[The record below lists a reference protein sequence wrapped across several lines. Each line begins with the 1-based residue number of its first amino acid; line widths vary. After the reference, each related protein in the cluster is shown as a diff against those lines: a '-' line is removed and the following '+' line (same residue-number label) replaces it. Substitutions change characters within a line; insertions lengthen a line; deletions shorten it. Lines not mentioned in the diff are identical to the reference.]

1 MNQATKANH
10 FFVDFWANWWHDVL
24 RRPMWSVAQWL
35 MPSDTSS
42 KTHIWVVFAITAASH
57 GMASFTS
64 SRRAIPA
71 IRVFIAYCFQ
81 PVATIYQKANAQWIV
96 SRAKKAPT
104 ASPFLVWIIEV
115 ISSITWLL
123 LILPWQLDDPGQEAF
138 FASFQLPRTPWSTR
152 FMR

>member
-1 MNQATKANH
+1 M
-10 FFVDFWANWWHDVL
+10 
-24 RRPMWSVAQWL
+24 
-35 MPSDTSS
+35 
-42 KTHIWVVFAITAASH
+42 VFAITAASH

-64 SRRAIPA
+64 SRHALPA

-96 SRAKKAPT
+96 SQSKKGPT

-123 LILPWQLDDPGQEAF
+123 VILPWQLDDPGQEAF
-138 FASFQLPRTPWSTR
+138 FASFQLHRTPWSTR
-152 FMR
+152 FTR

>member
-1 MNQATKANH
+1 
-10 FFVDFWANWWHDVL
+10 
-24 RRPMWSVAQWL
+24 
-35 MPSDTSS
+35 MPSGTSS

-64 SRRAIPA
+64 SRRTIPA

-96 SRAKKAPT
+96 SQAKKAPT
-104 ASPFLVWIIEV
+104 ASPFLHWTIEV
-115 ISSITWLL
+115 ITSITWLL

-138 FASFQLPRTPWSTR
+138 FASFRLPRTPWSTGLKR
-152 FMR
+152 